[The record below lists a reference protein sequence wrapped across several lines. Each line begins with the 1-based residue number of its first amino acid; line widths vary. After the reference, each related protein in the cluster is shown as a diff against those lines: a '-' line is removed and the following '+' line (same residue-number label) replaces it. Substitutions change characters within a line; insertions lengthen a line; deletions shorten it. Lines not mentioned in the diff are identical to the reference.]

1 MMASIEVFDQ
11 NRKSVQRNHVEMA
24 ARSGQSHTIQ
34 RLRTAGCIDSALFF
48 EKKKKI
54 QRAIHNIR
62 QNILRD
68 RSSQEKQLKI
78 EATKSILQCV
88 TTAPAHQFEP
98 ECFAKMVKKITIDNE
113 KVVFTLCNGLEL
125 SESREEIK

>member
-1 MMASIEVFDQ
+1 MIKTEKVCKETTWKSRLFPIKVTHSIVFGLPDVSTLLSSLK
-11 NRKSVQRNHVEMA
+11 RR
-24 ARSGQSHTIQ
+24 
-34 RLRTAGCIDSALFF
+34 
-48 EKKKKI
+48 KKI
-54 QRAIHNIR
+54 QSAIHNIR

-98 ECFAKMVKKITIDNE
+98 EYFAKMVKKITVDNE